1 MKAVLL
7 SKIGPGTASGVA
19 VERCDAERDVSAMG
33 LRQACV
39 WWLTRQKL
47 QSFESSQFLGL
58 IDDQV
63 SMFACGGFFECGE
76 PVIGDKDAA
85 GFRNTKVGVF
95 RADSV
100 EHAREMV
107 RQLISNLLK
116 CQRWM
121 ALNLLFRL
129 TVRFSLRQSFRK
141 KLLCR
146 ANCLRTIFSMRMSG

>member
-1 MKAVLL
+1 MRVAKPAGFKGFLPSPAIACTPAVDSLVR
-7 SKIGPGTASGVA
+7 PA
-19 VERCDAERDVSAMG
+19 VS
-33 LRQACV
+33 
-39 WWLTRQKL
+39 KL